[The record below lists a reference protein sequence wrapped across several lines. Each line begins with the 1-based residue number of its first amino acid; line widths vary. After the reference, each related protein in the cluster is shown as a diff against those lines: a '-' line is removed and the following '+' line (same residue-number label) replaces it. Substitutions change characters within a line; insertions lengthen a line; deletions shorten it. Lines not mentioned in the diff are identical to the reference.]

1 MESLNDL
8 ITNVVFDIS
17 HIVFACFANN
27 NMEGEAIDATKHV
40 TKKTS
45 CFIKVIE
52 RNNVKHGN
60 HITTTQS
67 PGFFIMWKITN
78 L

>member
-1 MESLNDL
+1 
-8 ITNVVFDIS
+8 
-17 HIVFACFANN
+17 
-27 NMEGEAIDATKHV
+27 
-40 TKKTS
+40 
-45 CFIKVIE
+45 
-52 RNNVKHGN
+52 VKHGN